1 MTHWT
6 LLRNFIDANQ
16 ASIELLINRYSHIT
30 TDKLYLRCVTA
41 KSCLSRRTHNMGIID
56 TFYLFWDYG
65 VSFQKRW
72 DPTSGVAEC
81 CLLTYSTRCRPMWLT
96 VLHLRV
102 SRESSLY
109 RTLRSVPRSSSSPF
123 PWTAAYLIRSPIPSG
138 APLLLQPETCKRNY
152 WTSTIMNNVLLSKSI
167 PLHSRPGQPRPLNMV
182 IHVAQKSRPLAFKSR
197 RVRKRTSLLI
207 RSVIVWHWYWIH
219 FWLAVG
225 LTQFKKLFSSRFPV
239 PAPHWGRDEQ

>member
-16 ASIELLINRYSHIT
+16 ASIELRINRYSHIT
-30 TDKLYLRCVTA
+30 TDKLHLRCVTA
-41 KSCLSRRTHNMGIID
+41 KSCLSRRTHNTGIID
-56 TFYLFWDYG
+56 TFNLFWDYG

-102 SRESSLY
+102 SRESSPY
-109 RTLRSVPRSSSSPF
+109 RNLRSVPRSSSSPF
-123 PWTAAYLIRSPIPSG
+123 PWTATYLIRSPIPSG
-138 APLLLQPETCKRNY
+138 APLLLQPESCKRNC

-167 PLHSRPGQPRPLNMV
+167 PLQARPATSVEHGNPCCSEKPATSFQISTREEKDFSVDTVCHSLTLVLDSFLVGCGPD
-182 IHVAQKSRPLAFKSR
+182 
-197 RVRKRTSLLI
+197 
-207 RSVIVWHWYWIH
+207 SV
-219 FWLAVG
+219 
-225 LTQFKKLFSSRFPV
+225 
-239 PAPHWGRDEQ
+239 